1 MNIILLSGGS
11 GQRLWPLS
19 NEIRS
24 KQFIKIF
31 HTADGGLE
39 SMVQR
44 VCRQIREVDPE
55 AQVTIATSKSQVS
68 AIYSQLGQD
77 VGVSVEPCR
86 RDTFPAIVL
95 SVAYLKDVLGV
106 AEDEPIVICPVD
118 PYVETAYFQAL
129 QALCDRAGESE
140 ANLVL
145 MGIEP
150 TYPSEN
156 TVISYRRRRTI

>member
-1 MNIILLSGGS
+1 MPSDTGSRPGGTGDDRHFQVPGVS
-11 GQRLWPLS
+11 YLQSAGAGCRGQRGTL
-19 NEIRS
+19 
-24 KQFIKIF
+24 QTG
-31 HTADGGLE
+31 H
-39 SMVQR
+39 
-44 VCRQIREVDPE
+44 
-55 AQVTIATSKSQVS
+55 
-68 AIYSQLGQD
+68 
-77 VGVSVEPCR
+77 
-86 RDTFPAIVL
+86 FPAIVL

-150 TYPSEN
+150 TYPSEKYGYIIPE
-156 TVISYRRRRTI
+156 TADDLSRVTMFREKPTKEAAEEYIAKGAVCLLSG